1 MSDITVEQ
9 MADEIIKIEEESL
22 KKRIDVLANKDR
34 YYGKSKIDSDAV
46 NKIIAVLDAGGVGS
60 EN

>member
-1 MSDITVEQ
+1 MNDISVEQ
-9 MADEIIKIEEESL
+9 MAAEVIKIEEESL
-22 KKRIDVLANKDR
+22 RKKIDIFDSKDR

-46 NKIIAVLDAGGVGS
+46 NKILAVLDAGGTKI